1 MNQGLAQFSMP
12 AYLHNMSFI
21 PRPTSP
27 RVAWRD
33 AVSFM
38 RQRRPHQIVFAAL
51 AIGIPILVIL
61 AFINEFNRPPE
72 WHPPEIMYVQQWS
85 AERTRAEIAAQQA
98 RDLPA
103 ELAKKKQI
111 EEFQAERRA
120 QFKRARDALR
130 SVGI

>member
-1 MNQGLAQFSMP
+1 VP
-12 AYLHNMSFI
+12 AYLVTMSII
-21 PRPTSP
+21 PRPASP

-33 AVSFM
+33 AVSFL
-38 RQRRPHQIVFAAL
+38 RQRRPHQIVFVAL
-51 AIGIPILVIL
+51 AIGIPILVFL
-61 AFINEFNRPPE
+61 AFINEFNRTPE
-72 WHPPEIMYVQQWS
+72 WHPPEVMYVQQWT
-85 AERTRAEIAAQQA
+85 AERTRAEVAAQQA

-120 QFKRARDALR
+120 QFKRAREALR

>member
-1 MNQGLAQFSMP
+1 
-12 AYLHNMSFI
+12 MSII
-21 PRPTSP
+21 PRPSSP

-33 AVSFM
+33 AVLFL
-38 RQRRPHQIVFAAL
+38 RQRRPHQIVFVAL
-51 AIGIPILVIL
+51 AIGIPIMVFL
-61 AFINEFNRPPE
+61 AFINEFNRVPE
-72 WHPPEIMYVQQWS
+72 WQAPEVMYVQQWS
-85 AERTRAEIAAQQA
+85 AERTRAEVAAQQA